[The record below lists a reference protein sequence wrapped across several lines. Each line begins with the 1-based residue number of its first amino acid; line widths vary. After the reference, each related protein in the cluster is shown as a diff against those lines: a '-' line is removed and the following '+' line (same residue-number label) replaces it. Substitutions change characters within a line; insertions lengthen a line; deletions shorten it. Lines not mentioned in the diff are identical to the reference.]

1 MKKMLKNVEYCAIL
15 KKANGRKRGKSM
27 KTLETKNLILR
38 KFFLEDAEYAY
49 QNWAGVKEIAEI
61 SDFAAHKNIEETKK
75 IIQAGLGDE
84 GEDIF
89 TWAIVMKEANIPVGF
104 VRIYEAVPK
113 DKICKLT
120 WTVEKKLR
128 HKGISNEAI
137 RKVMEYMFEKKG
149 FELIVVEY
157 FSPLDELSKPVLEEL
172 GMKKEAELRQRKIY
186 QKTGEKI
193 NKIIYSI
200 TKEEYEEDKKSK

>member
-1 MKKMLKNVEYCAIL
+1 MKKMLKNVEYCVIL

-149 FELIVVEY
+149 FEL
-157 FSPLDELSKPVLEEL
+157 
-172 GMKKEAELRQRKIY
+172 RQRKIY